1 MKQNKRKNTWKT
13 IVAVLLVVTSLFAM
27 SSLVNAGIV
36 ELILGEEYAE
46 LAATSSS
53 GNIPQSAY
61 TDLNTINS
69 GYYWMYDSHAYDII
83 SYPYL
88 PDGTTYTTYY
98 ISGQRSSERLVI
110 GADGSAYYSPDHYRT
125 WYKM

>member
-1 MKQNKRKNTWKT
+1 MKAV
-13 IVAVLLVVTSLFAM
+13 VAVVLVIASMFSM

-46 LAATSSS
+46 VAAASSS

-61 TDLNTINS
+61 TALNTINS
-69 GYYWMYDSHAYDII
+69 GYGWMYDSHAYYNI

-88 PDGTTYTTYY
+88 PEGTTYTTYY
-98 ISGQRSSERLVI
+98 MSGQGSNERLVI